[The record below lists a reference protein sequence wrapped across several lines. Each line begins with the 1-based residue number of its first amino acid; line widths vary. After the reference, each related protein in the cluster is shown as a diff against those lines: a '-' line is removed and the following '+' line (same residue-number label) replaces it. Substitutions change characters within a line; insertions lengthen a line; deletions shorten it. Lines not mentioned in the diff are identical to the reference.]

1 MGDHNLRSAL
11 FSKDNQSCYDIIDT
25 NHKDNKLVNTI
36 YEMLYAGASVK
47 ATGKQHNES
56 TLHPIC
62 VINSIKNFIGDDKD
76 NPSLKL
82 MKFVIDYLQDFEF
95 RKNDELRLQES
106 FIKDVGQTVFVGEF
120 EDACQKGN
128 WEDAEILMFKIFSAS
143 DRSRSILDTLVDL
156 ALQNT
161 PENVLFVYHLLR
173 GFQFREEKNDSWV
186 FIKCLYLQI
195 KLNGIGKAHDSVE
208 IIPDIIKKKVIQ
220 DGNIITFSA
229 IQNIW
234 NGDYVKIRSYRR
246 ELSYW
251 LNEMKFDESIETN
264 LIDNHFLA
272 NMDNKFY
279 IGFAEKIINQKI
291 SISQKAA
298 GLVTLEAI
306 RSITKNIDDKSLRYI
321 GSRFN
326 YLVLS

>member
-11 FSKDNQSCYDIIDT
+11 FSKDNQSCYNIIAT
-25 NHKDNKLVNTI
+25 NLKGNKLVNTI
-36 YEMLYAGASVK
+36 YEILYAGASVK
-47 ATGKQHNES
+47 VTENHNNKS

-82 MKFVIDYLQDFEF
+82 IRFMIDYLQDFEF
-95 RKNDELRLQES
+95 RNNDEVHLQES
-106 FIKDVGQTVFVGEF
+106 SMKDAGQTVFVGEF
-120 EDACQKGN
+120 EDACQNGD
-128 WEDAEILMFKIFSAS
+128 WEDAEVLMYKIFSAS

-161 PENVLFVYHLLR
+161 PENVVFVYHLLR
-173 GFQFREEKNDSWV
+173 GFQFQEEKNDFWV

-195 KLNGIGKAHDSVE
+195 KINGIGKAHDSVE
-208 IIPDIIKKKVIQ
+208 IIPNIIKKKIIQ
-220 DGNIITFSA
+220 DGDVIIFSA

-251 LNEMKFDESIETN
+251 LNEMRFDESIETN
-264 LIDNHFLA
+264 LIDNHFLM
-272 NMDNKFY
+272 NLNNQFY
-279 IGFAEKIINQKI
+279 IGLAEKIINQKI
-291 SISQKAA
+291 SISQKATS
-298 GLVTLEAI
+298 LVTLEAI

-326 YLVLS
+326 YLALS

>member
-47 ATGKQHNES
+47 PTRNQHNES
-56 TLHPIC
+56 ILHPIC

-120 EDACQKGN
+120 EDACQNGN
-128 WEDAEILMFKIFSAS
+128 WEDAEVLMFKIFSAS
-143 DRSRSILDTLVDL
+143 DKSRSILDTLVDL

-173 GFQFREEKNDSWV
+173 GFQFREKKSDSWV

-251 LNEMKFDESIETN
+251 LNEMRFDESIETN
-264 LIDNHFLA
+264 LIDNHFLT
-272 NMDNKFY
+272 NLNNQFY
-279 IGFAEKIINQKI
+279 IGLAEKIINQKI
-291 SISQKAA
+291 SISQKATS
-298 GLVTLEAI
+298 LVTLEAI
-306 RSITKNIDDKSLRYI
+306 RSITKNIDDKSFRYL

-326 YLVLS
+326 YLALS

>member
-1 MGDHNLRSAL
+1 
-11 FSKDNQSCYDIIDT
+11 
-25 NHKDNKLVNTI
+25 
-36 YEMLYAGASVK
+36 
-47 ATGKQHNES
+47 
-56 TLHPIC
+56 
-62 VINSIKNFIGDDKD
+62 
-76 NPSLKL
+76 
-82 MKFVIDYLQDFEF
+82 
-95 RKNDELRLQES
+95 
-106 FIKDVGQTVFVGEF
+106 
-120 EDACQKGN
+120 
-128 WEDAEILMFKIFSAS
+128 MFKIFSAS
-143 DRSRSILDTLVDL
+143 DKSRSILDTLVDL

-173 GFQFREEKNDSWV
+173 GFQFREKKSDSWV

-251 LNEMKFDESIETN
+251 LNEMRFDESIETN
-264 LIDNHFLA
+264 LIDNHFLT
-272 NMDNKFY
+272 NLNNQFY
-279 IGFAEKIINQKI
+279 IGLAEKIINQKI
-291 SISQKAA
+291 SISQKATS
-298 GLVTLEAI
+298 LVTLEAI
-306 RSITKNIDDKSLRYI
+306 RSITKNIDDKSFRYL

-326 YLVLS
+326 YLALS